1 MRKRARL
8 ARSRNQAM
16 RSEPNLEK
24 RRHEVLSAIVRR
36 YIASGAPVGSKVL
49 AGETPESLSP
59 ATIRSV
65 MSQLE
70 NEGFL
75 EQPYTSAGRVPTDK
89 AYRYYVD
96 RLMQMVQLTPALA
109 KFIEESLSSDE
120 VPNEQLMARASH
132 VLAEVSSNVGLV
144 LGPAFEEKL
153 LEYIK
158 FIKLPD
164 RRVLVVIVSRP
175 NLVEN
180 KVLRLDEDI
189 SQEELDRSAAYLN
202 AEFRGW
208 SLRTIRLEIFKKIE
222 EARELIDRLLQSV
235 GRLLM
240 EGALGHD
247 ELAPLF
253 VEGTARIL
261 EQPEFG
267 DVEKIRQLLL
277 AFEEKAKLIELL
289 GSFLQTSS
297 TGVQV
302 VIGKENPADEMRH
315 CALVM
320 APLRY
325 GSRIVGALGV
335 VGPTRMQYDRA
346 VTTVEYVAHLC
357 NRLLSVN

>member
-1 MRKRARL
+1 
-8 ARSRNQAM
+8 M

-24 RRHEVLSAIVRR
+24 RRHDVLSAVVRH
-36 YIASGAPVGSKVL
+36 YIANGLPVGSKTV
-49 AGETPESLSP
+49 ATETHDSLSP

-70 NEGFL
+70 AEGFL
-75 EQPYTSAGRVPTDK
+75 EQPHTSAGRIPTDK

-96 RLMQMVQLTPALA
+96 RLMQMARLTPALA
-109 KFIEESLSSDE
+109 RFIEESLSADE
-120 VPNEQLMARASH
+120 VANEELMARASH

-144 LGPAFEEKL
+144 LGPALEEKL

-164 RRVLVVIVSRP
+164 HRVLVVIVSRP

-180 KVLRLDEDI
+180 KVLRLADDI

-202 AEFRGW
+202 TEFRGW

-222 EARELIDRLLQSV
+222 EAKELFDHLLQSV

-247 ELAPLF
+247 EVGPLF

-261 EQPEFG
+261 GQPEFD
-267 DVEKIRQLLL
+267 DVRKIQQLLL
-277 AFEEKAKLIELL
+277 AFEEKAKLIEIL
-289 GSFLQTSS
+289 GSVLHSS
-297 TGVQV
+297 NTGVQV
-302 VIGKENPADEMRH
+302 VIGKENPANAMRH

-335 VGPTRMQYDRA
+335 VGPTRMEYDRA

>member
-1 MRKRARL
+1 
-8 ARSRNQAM
+8 M

-24 RRHEVLSAIVRR
+24 RRRDVLSAVVRH
-36 YIASGAPVGSKVL
+36 YIASGLPVGSKTV
-49 AGETPESLSP
+49 ATETLEALSP

-70 NEGFL
+70 DEGFL
-75 EQPYTSAGRVPTDK
+75 EQPHTSAGRIPTDK
-89 AYRYYVD
+89 AYRFYVD
-96 RLMQMVQLTPALA
+96 RLMQMARLTPALA
-109 KFIEESLSSDE
+109 KFIDESLSGDE
-120 VPNEQLMARASH
+120 VANEDLMARASH

-144 LGPAFEEKL
+144 LGPALEEKL

-164 RRVLVVIVSRP
+164 HRVLVVIVSRP

-180 KVLRLDEDI
+180 KVLRLDEEI

-222 EARELIDRLLQSV
+222 EAKELFDHLLQGV

-247 ELAPLF
+247 ELGPLF
-253 VEGTARIL
+253 VEGTTRIL
-261 EQPEFG
+261 EQPEFE
-267 DVEKIRQLLL
+267 DVRIIKQLLL
-277 AFEEKAKLIELL
+277 AFEEKAKMIKIL
-289 GSFLQTSS
+289 GSCLRSLS
-297 TGVQV
+297 TGVQI
-302 VIGKENPADEMRH
+302 VIGRENPANEMRH

-325 GSRIVGALGV
+325 GSRVVGALGV
-335 VGPTRMQYDRA
+335 VGPTRMEYDRA
-346 VTTVEYVAHLC
+346 VTTVDYIAHLC
-357 NRLLSVN
+357 NRLLRVN

>member
-1 MRKRARL
+1 
-8 ARSRNQAM
+8 M

-24 RRHEVLSAIVRR
+24 RRRDVLSAVVRH
-36 YIASGAPVGSKVL
+36 YIANGLPVGSKTV
-49 AGETPESLSP
+49 ATETQDSLSP

-70 NEGFL
+70 AQGFL
-75 EQPYTSAGRVPTDK
+75 EQPHTSAGRVPTDK

-96 RLMQMVQLTPALA
+96 RLMQMARLTPALA
-109 KFIEESLSSDE
+109 RFIEESLSADE
-120 VPNEQLMARASH
+120 VANEELMARASH

-144 LGPAFEEKL
+144 LGPALEEKL

-164 RRVLVVIVSRP
+164 HRVLVVIVSRP

-180 KVLRLDEDI
+180 KVLRLADDI
-189 SQEELDRSAAYLN
+189 SQEDLDRSAAYLN
-202 AEFRGW
+202 TEFRGW

-222 EARELIDRLLQSV
+222 EARELIDHLLQSV

-247 ELAPLF
+247 ELGPLF

-261 EQPEFG
+261 GQPEFD
-267 DVEKIRQLLL
+267 DVRKIQQLLL
-277 AFEEKAKLIELL
+277 AFEEKAKLIEIL
-289 GSFLQTSS
+289 GSLLHSS
-297 TGVQV
+297 NTGVQV
-302 VIGKENPADEMRH
+302 VIGKENPANAMRH
-315 CALVM
+315 CALVI

-335 VGPTRMQYDRA
+335 VGPTRMEYDRA

>member
-1 MRKRARL
+1 VEQSAFARI
-8 ARSRNQAM
+8 RYGAM
-16 RSEPNLEK
+16 RTEPNLE
-24 RRHEVLSAIVRR
+24 RRRREVLSAIVRH
-36 YIASGAPVGSKVL
+36 YIASGLPVGSKTV
-49 AGETPESLSP
+49 ASETEESLSS

-70 NEGFL
+70 AEGFL
-75 EQPYTSAGRVPTDK
+75 EQPHTSAGRIPTDK
-89 AYRYYVD
+89 AYRFYVD
-96 RLMQMVQLTPALA
+96 RLMQLASLTPALV
-109 KFIEESLSSDE
+109 KFIDESLSGGQ
-120 VPNEQLMARASH
+120 VANEQLMARASH

-144 LGPAFEEKL
+144 LGPALEEKL
-153 LEYIK
+153 LEHIK

-164 RRVLVVIVSRP
+164 HRVLVVIVSRP

-180 KVLRLDEDI
+180 KVLRLDDDI
-189 SQEELDRSAAYLN
+189 AQQDLDRSAAYLN

-222 EARELIDRLLQSV
+222 EARELFDHLLQSV

-247 ELAPLF
+247 EMGPLF

-261 EQPEFG
+261 EQPEFE
-267 DVEKIRQLLL
+267 DVGKIRQLLL
-277 AFEEKAKLIELL
+277 AFEEKAKLIEIL
-289 GSFLQTSS
+289 GSYLHSS
-297 TGVQV
+297 SAGVQI
-302 VIGKENPADEMRH
+302 VIGRENPANEMRH
-315 CALVM
+315 CTLVV
-320 APLRY
+320 APLVY

-346 VTTVEYVAHLC
+346 VTTVDYVAHLC

>member
-1 MRKRARL
+1 
-8 ARSRNQAM
+8 M

-24 RRHEVLSAIVRR
+24 RRREVLSAIVRH
-36 YIASGAPVGSKVL
+36 YIASGVPVGSKTV
-49 AGETPESLSP
+49 AGETLESLSP

-70 NEGFL
+70 AEGFL
-75 EQPYTSAGRVPTDK
+75 EQPHTSAGRIPTDK

-96 RLMQMVQLTPALA
+96 RLMRMARLTPALA
-109 KFIEESLSSDE
+109 KFIDDSLNSGEVANEE
-120 VPNEQLMARASH
+120 LMARASH

-144 LGPAFEEKL
+144 LGPAHKEKL

-158 FIKLPD
+158 FVKLPD
-164 RRVLVVIVSRP
+164 QRVLVVIVSRP

-180 KVLRLDEDI
+180 NVLRLDADI
-189 SQEELDRSAAYLN
+189 SQEELDRCAAYLN

-208 SLRTIRLEIFKKIE
+208 SMRTIRLEIFKKIE
-222 EARELIDRLLQSV
+222 EARELIDHLLRSV
-235 GRLLM
+235 GRLLI

-261 EQPEFG
+261 EQPEFE
-267 DVEKIRQLLL
+267 DVSKFRQLLL
-277 AFEEKAKLIELL
+277 ALEEKARLIEIL
-289 GSFLQTSS
+289 GSFLHSS
-297 TGVQV
+297 SAGVQI
-302 VIGKENPADEMRH
+302 VIGEENPASEMRH
-315 CALVM
+315 CALVI

-335 VGPTRMQYDRA
+335 VGPTRMEYDRA

-357 NRLLSVN
+357 NRLLSIN

>member
-1 MRKRARL
+1 
-8 ARSRNQAM
+8 
-16 RSEPNLEK
+16 
-24 RRHEVLSAIVRR
+24 LSAIVRH
-36 YIASGAPVGSKVL
+36 YIAKGLPVGSRTVASKT
-49 AGETPESLSP
+49 GESLSP
-59 ATIRSV
+59 ATIRNV
-65 MSQLE
+65 MAQLE

-75 EQPYTSAGRVPTDK
+75 EQPHTSAGRGPTDK
-89 AYRYYVD
+89 AYRDYVD
-96 RLMQMVQLTPALA
+96 RLMRMARLTPALA
-109 KFIEESLSSDE
+109 KFIEESLNGE
-120 VPNEQLMARASH
+120 GVPNEQLMARASH

-144 LGPAFEEKL
+144 LGPALEEKL

-164 RRVLVVIVSRP
+164 RRVLVVIVSKP
-175 NLVEN
+175 NLIEN

-189 SQEELDRSAAYLN
+189 SQEDLDHSAAYLN
-202 AEFRGW
+202 AEFQGW
-208 SLRTIRLEIFKKIE
+208 SLRTIRLDIFKKIE
-222 EARELIDRLLQSV
+222 EARELFDHLLQSV

-261 EQPEFG
+261 EQPEFE
-267 DVEKIRQLLL
+267 DVRNIRQLLL
-277 AFEEKAKLIELL
+277 AFEEKAKLIDIL
-289 GSFLQTSS
+289 GSFLHSSS

-335 VGPTRMQYDRA
+335 VGPTRMEYDRA
-346 VTTVEYVAHLC
+346 VTTVDYVAHLC

>member
-1 MRKRARL
+1 MRP
-8 ARSRNQAM
+8 
-16 RSEPNLEK
+16 EPNLEK
-24 RRHEVLSAIVRR
+24 RRHDVLSAVVRH
-36 YIASGAPVGSKVL
+36 YIANGLPVGSKTV
-49 AGETPESLSP
+49 ASETMESLSP
-59 ATIRSV
+59 ATIRNV

-70 NEGFL
+70 SEGFL
-75 EQPYTSAGRVPTDK
+75 AQPHTSAGRIPTDK

-96 RLMQMVQLTPALA
+96 RLMQLARLTPALA
-109 KFIEESLSSDE
+109 KFIDESLNSDDIL
-120 VPNEQLMARASH
+120 NEQLMAKASH

-144 LGPAFEEKL
+144 LGPALEEKL

-164 RRVLVVIVSRP
+164 RRILVIIVSRP

-180 KVLRLDEDI
+180 NVLRLDEDI
-189 SQEELDRSAAYLN
+189 SQEELDRSAVYLN

-222 EARELIDRLLQSV
+222 EAKQVFDRLLQSV

-247 ELAPLF
+247 ELGPLF

-261 EQPEFG
+261 EQPEFE
-267 DVEKIRQLLL
+267 DVREIKQLLR
-277 AFEEKAKLIELL
+277 AFEEKAKLIKIL
-289 GSFLQTSS
+289 GSYLQSS
-297 TGVQV
+297 ITGIKI
-302 VIGKENPADEMRH
+302 VIGRENPANEMRH

-320 APLRY
+320 APLVYR
-325 GSRIVGALGV
+325 SRVVGALGV
-335 VGPTRMQYDRA
+335 VGPTRMEYDRA
-346 VTTVEYVAHLC
+346 VTAVDYVAHLC